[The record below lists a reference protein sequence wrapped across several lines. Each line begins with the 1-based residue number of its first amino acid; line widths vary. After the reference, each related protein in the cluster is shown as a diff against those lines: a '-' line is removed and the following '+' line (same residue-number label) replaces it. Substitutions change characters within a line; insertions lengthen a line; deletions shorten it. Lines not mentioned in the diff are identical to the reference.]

1 MPLREAMETQRA
13 IRRLKRDPVDNAVII
28 RCIEM
33 ALKAPTGG
41 NAQNWEWIVVRD
53 PLVKANLA
61 RLYRQAWRLYG
72 GLGRI
77 RVRGNEKMQR
87 VIRAVQWQVDHF
99 EEVPVMVVPCLR
111 GALPRFISFTPVG
124 ASSHLRLDLSGHPE
138 LPPGMQGRGPR
149 GGAYHASDLVDHAR
163 QASAWPSMERPALR
177 RNPSGVAQW
186 AVRTDEPEAGRE
198 SRPLRPMGKSENRLR
213 AAPLRAE
220 EFSPDESIGCQAKPS
235 PELTAQC
242 FGRSI
247 HQSVPGKRSHRLG
260 DPIRRVPRLAAKHV
274 DRS

>member
-1 MPLREAMETQRA
+1 MGLDMPLREAMETQRA
-13 IRRLKRDPVDNAVII
+13 IRRLKPDPVDDDVII

-61 RLYRQAWRLYG
+61 RLYRQAWKLYG

-111 GALPRFISFTPVG
+111 GALQRFISFTPVG
-124 ASSHLRLDLSGHPE
+124 ASSHFGSIYPAIQNFLLACRAEGLGAALTT
-138 LPPGMQGRGPR
+138 LPIWSTTLARRALGLPWNVQPCAVIPVGWPR
-149 GGAYHASDLVDHAR
+149 GRYGPTSRKPAEKVVHYDRWGTRKTGSSLKGSVPTT
-163 QASAWPSMERPALR
+163 QSAAKR
-177 RNPSGVAQW
+177 
-186 AVRTDEPEAGRE
+186 
-198 SRPLRPMGKSENRLR
+198 SRP
-213 AAPLRAE
+213 
-220 EFSPDESIGCQAKPS
+220 
-235 PELTAQC
+235 
-242 FGRSI
+242 
-247 HQSVPGKRSHRLG
+247 HR
-260 DPIRRVPRLAAKHV
+260 
-274 DRS
+274 